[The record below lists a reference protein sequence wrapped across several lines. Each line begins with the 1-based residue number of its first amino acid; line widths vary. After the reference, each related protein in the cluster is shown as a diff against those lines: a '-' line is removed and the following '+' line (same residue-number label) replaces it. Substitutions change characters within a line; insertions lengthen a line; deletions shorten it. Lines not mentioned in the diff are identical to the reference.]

1 MLGGDPQAVAGELRC
16 SYTRRAPDLRFE
28 WDQRKNA
35 ANKRKHGVSFEE
47 ARTVFYDERALL
59 LKDVDEEHEE
69 DRFVLL
75 GLSAGLRT
83 LVVCHCYREEDS
95 LIRIIS
101 ARKADREERRDYG
114 RRWKA

>member
-1 MLGGDPQAVAGELRC
+1 M
-16 SYTRRAPDLRFE
+16 PDLRFE

-59 LKDVDEEHEE
+59 IEDPLDENEE

-101 ARKADREERRDYG
+101 ARKAHREERRNYEK
-114 RRWKA
+114 RWKR